1 MSPDPVNSQKAE
13 NHFVLGGFSSVP
25 ECGFLQERN
34 AFSGIL
40 SGRAFRKLRLSYGSA
55 FTEEQL
61 NKMSREDI
69 ISLMKTMREHYQ
81 KQETKIQILEEKTKE
96 LEFLN
101 AMLSDR
107 LTLAQ
112 RKQFGPS
119 SEKYADGYTQLN
131 LFNEAEQEADPDAP
145 EPEME
150 EIHPSSYKRK
160 KRSGKRRKIF
170 PPLRQRK

>member
-1 MSPDPVNSQKAE
+1 MES
-13 NHFVLGGFSSVP
+13 L
-25 ECGFLQERN
+25 
-34 AFSGIL
+34 
-40 SGRAFRKLRLSYGSA
+40 

-69 ISLMKTMREHYQ
+69 ISLMKTMQEHYQ

-119 SEKYADGYTQLN
+119 SETYVDGYMQLN

-150 EIHPSSYKRK
+150 EI
-160 KRSGKRRKIF
+160 
-170 PPLRQRK
+170 

>member
-1 MSPDPVNSQKAE
+1 MDP
-13 NHFVLGGFSSVP
+13 L
-25 ECGFLQERN
+25 
-34 AFSGIL
+34 
-40 SGRAFRKLRLSYGSA
+40 

-112 RKQFGPS
+112 QETVWPIQRKIAG
-119 SEKYADGYTQLN
+119 GYTAAEP
-131 LFNEAEQEADPDAP
+131 FNEAEQEAEPDAP

-150 EIHPSSYKRK
+150 EIHPSSYKERNVPA
-160 KRSGKRRKIF
+160 KRRKIF

>member
-1 MSPDPVNSQKAE
+1 MDP
-13 NHFVLGGFSSVP
+13 L
-25 ECGFLQERN
+25 
-34 AFSGIL
+34 
-40 SGRAFRKLRLSYGSA
+40 

-119 SEKYADGYTQLN
+119 KRKICGWLYAAEP
-131 LFNEAEQEADPDAP
+131 FNEAEQEAEPDAP

-160 KRSGKRRKIF
+160 KTFRQKGGRSFR
-170 PPLRQRK
+170 L

>member
-1 MSPDPVNSQKAE
+1 MDP
-13 NHFVLGGFSSVP
+13 L
-25 ECGFLQERN
+25 
-34 AFSGIL
+34 
-40 SGRAFRKLRLSYGSA
+40 

-119 SEKYADGYTQLN
+119 SEKYADG
-131 LFNEAEQEADPDAP
+131 
-145 EPEME
+145 
-150 EIHPSSYKRK
+150 
-160 KRSGKRRKIF
+160 
-170 PPLRQRK
+170 

>member
-1 MSPDPVNSQKAE
+1 MDP
-13 NHFVLGGFSSVP
+13 L
-25 ECGFLQERN
+25 
-34 AFSGIL
+34 
-40 SGRAFRKLRLSYGSA
+40 

-69 ISLMKTMREHYQ
+69 ISLMKTMQEHYQ

-119 SEKYADGYTQLN
+119 SENMRMA
-131 LFNEAEQEADPDAP
+131 
-145 EPEME
+145 
-150 EIHPSSYKRK
+150 I
-160 KRSGKRRKIF
+160 RS
-170 PPLRQRK
+170 

>member
-1 MSPDPVNSQKAE
+1 MDP
-13 NHFVLGGFSSVP
+13 L
-25 ECGFLQERN
+25 
-34 AFSGIL
+34 
-40 SGRAFRKLRLSYGSA
+40 

-81 KQETKIQILEEKTKE
+81 KQETKLQILEEKTKE

-119 SEKYADGYTQLN
+119 IEKNADGYTQLN
-131 LFNEAEQEADPDAP
+131 LFNEAEQEAEPDAP
-145 EPEME
+145 
-150 EIHPSSYKRK
+150 
-160 KRSGKRRKIF
+160 
-170 PPLRQRK
+170 